1 MAFQWRLKIS
11 SSFTPTTLYLGAFY
25 RQLWW
30 CDAYLMQITE
40 NPFYCRG
47 RRSYCWRVVVKG
59 SCYYYLFLCLAARVK
74 VERERRRH
82 CGLTRRRR
90 TTCILRQ
97 MPLEPIITK
106 FVAAMVWI
114 FLSWWER
121 IQSDQIFKR
130 GIMYLGDNSFSK
142 RLFSKYLNVAHFK
155 KKWSQCL
162 PPPSKFVLLGKII
175 AC

>member
-1 MAFQWRLKIS
+1 MAIENLLLVYTNYSLLRRFLP
-11 SSFTPTTLYLGAFY
+11 PT
-25 RQLWW
+25 
-30 CDAYLMQITE
+30 LMMRCLSHANHGKSILLS
-40 NPFYCRG
+40 

-142 RLFSKYLNVAHFK
+142 RLFFKLLRILKRNDDNV
-155 KKWSQCL
+155 CRL
-162 PPPSKFVLLGKII
+162 LLGKII
-175 AC
+175 AY